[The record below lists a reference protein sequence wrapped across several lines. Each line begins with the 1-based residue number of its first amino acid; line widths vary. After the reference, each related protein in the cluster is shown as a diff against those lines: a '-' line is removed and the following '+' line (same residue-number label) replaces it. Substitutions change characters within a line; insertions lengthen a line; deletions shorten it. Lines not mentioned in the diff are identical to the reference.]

1 MRLEGKVALV
11 TGGGSGIGEG
21 IVRRF
26 AAEGAIV
33 YLGDVD
39 VQSGQAIAAE
49 TGARFL
55 SLDVSSSADWA
66 RIATDIGA
74 WHGQLDIL
82 VNNAGVISS
91 QAIDAIEE
99 PAWARVMAVNVTG
112 PMLGCRTAIR
122 MVQAAAAPRA
132 LSIINVASTTSFLG
146 LANDV
151 AYTASKHAILG
162 LTRSAAAH
170 CARERLPVRINTL
183 HPGTTLTAILQGH
196 IDENPAMRAV
206 FDGMSPMGRMA
217 APSEEAAVAL
227 FLASDESSYCTGAA
241 FVADGG
247 LTAMHPTM

>member
-1 MRLEGKVALV
+1 MRLDGKIALV
-11 TGGGSGIGEG
+11 TGGSSGIGEG
-21 IVRRF
+21 VVRRF
-26 AAEGAIV
+26 AAEGATV

-39 VQSGQAIAAE
+39 DRRGSAIAGE
-49 TGARFL
+49 TGAIFVPL
-55 SLDVSSSADWA
+55 NVASSADWA
-66 RIATDIGA
+66 RIGERIDAA
-74 WHGQLDIL
+74 HGQLDIL

-99 PAWARVMAVNVTG
+99 EAWERVMAVNVTG

-122 MVQAAAAPRA
+122 LVRAAASPRP

-146 LANDV
+146 LAHDV
-151 AYTASKHAILG
+151 AYTASKHAVLG

-183 HPGTTLTAILQGH
+183 HPGATLTAILQGH
-196 IDENPAMRAV
+196 IDDNPAMRAV
-206 FDGMSPMGRMA
+206 FDAMSPMGRMA
-217 APSEEAAVAL
+217 TPSEMAALAL

-247 LTAMHPTM
+247 LTAMHPAM